1 VALNTQNSNSIPE
14 YLTFQVLCDDTNV
27 QFSLFNYFFA
37 EWNLQVNEYLFLS
50 AMLQVEYTLFC
61 NLQSWARTHTV
72 LPLVTGF
79 V

>member
-50 AMLQVEYTLFC
+50 AMLGCGTIYSFC
-61 NLQSWARTHTV
+61 QAASRVHPFL
-72 LPLVTGF
+72 
-79 V
+79 